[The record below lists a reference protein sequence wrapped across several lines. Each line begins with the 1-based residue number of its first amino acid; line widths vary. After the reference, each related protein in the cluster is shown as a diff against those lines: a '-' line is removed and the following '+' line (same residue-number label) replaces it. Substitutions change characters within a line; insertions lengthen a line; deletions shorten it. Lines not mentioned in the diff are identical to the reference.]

1 MEINFRG
8 VLQYMKD
15 KKVLL
20 EEKKIFFMKAQIPFN
35 NAKTEEINL
44 SYYNNNRDLRDI
56 RDLEIMNMNLKE
68 LNFDFLNCKNFLD
81 IGFGTGKFILQ
92 LSKEYNINFYG
103 IEPLK
108 SVFLKFI
115 TSNDIPLNLQVKN
128 CHLED
133 YEPKIKFDC
142 IHSFFVL
149 EHMINPLIMFEK
161 SYKLLNKNGRL
172 IFTCSNSSSFIKG
185 RHEIESHR
193 WIPDLKTILKI
204 LHKYNFIVEKYFTY
218 GGFSQP
224 RNIIKNFGNKLIKK
238 LKIGDVMCLMAKKE

>member
-44 SYYNNNRDLRDI
+44 SYYNNN
-56 RDLEIMNMNLKE
+56 
-68 LNFDFLNCKNFLD
+68 
-81 IGFGTGKFILQ
+81 
-92 LSKEYNINFYG
+92 
-103 IEPLK
+103 
-108 SVFLKFI
+108 
-115 TSNDIPLNLQVKN
+115 
-128 CHLED
+128 
-133 YEPKIKFDC
+133 
-142 IHSFFVL
+142 
-149 EHMINPLIMFEK
+149 
-161 SYKLLNKNGRL
+161 
-172 IFTCSNSSSFIKG
+172 
-185 RHEIESHR
+185 
-193 WIPDLKTILKI
+193 
-204 LHKYNFIVEKYFTY
+204 